1 MKLSKLCFRLNKIF
15 PNVMSYYWVMYNHS
29 NRSYKIIY
37 KSKNTRKVI
46 DAFYWK
52 NKDIYMYFFINQDG
66 SDKEKTSVRPSDL
79 KEYIERYIKSMIQ
92 DYVMAFDKINTAIE
106 EYKNNEDIISPSDNF
121 MVVENELDINKL
133 C

>member
-1 MKLSKLCFRLNKIF
+1 MKLDKLCFRLNKIF
-15 PNVMSYYWVMYNHS
+15 PNVISYYWVMYNHN

-37 KSKNTRKVI
+37 KSKNSKKVI
-46 DAFYWK
+46 NASYWK
-52 NKDIYMYFFINQDG
+52 NKDIYMYFFINQEG

-92 DYVMAFDKINTAIE
+92 DYIIACDKLKTAIQ
-106 EYKNNEDIISPSDNF
+106 EYENNKDIISQSDNLM
-121 MVVENELDINKL
+121 MVDNELDINKL